1 MRIAIEKTGTVIP
14 MNKLGISTFRTD
26 LTPIPANL
34 EITVKLDDELEK
46 QLVNKAVLLV
56 GDDEIRMTIVKV
68 MGMNTQ
74 IVLDDKRV
82 KIVSVIAV
90 LSGCEALI
98 DPLNKAVILNGTN
111 FAEAYRAS
119 GSKLKFNKD
128 IPLLRFVSAYGSVP
142 TVEIANCLLEESAM
156 VYLDGLKLSVKR
168 LAAFFDQE
176 PVMTLDN
183 GSVAWINNPTIEKHK
198 IPTFVSVGEDG
209 AMVQGNKKEKT
220 PTKYYPDADAR
231 RLKNLNTI
239 LVTRGS
245 ATRTM
250 DMSVTAGDVFLIDD
264 VKYLVLTAAHL
275 FKSGALGG
283 GTVSASRFWL
293 ATLSN

>member
-1 MRIAIEKTGTVIP
+1 MRIAIEETGVVIP
-14 MNKLGISTFRTD
+14 MDKLAISTFRTD

-34 EITVKLDDELEK
+34 ELTVKLDDELEK
-46 QLVNKAVLLV
+46 QLVNQAVLLV
-56 GDDEIRMTIVKV
+56 GNDEIRMTIVKV
-68 MGMNTQ
+68 MGVNTQ

-82 KIVSVIAV
+82 KIVSIIAV

-98 DPLNKAVILNGTN
+98 DPLKKAVILSGTN
-111 FAEAYRAS
+111 FAEAYRSS

-128 IPLLRFVSAYGSVP
+128 IPLLRFVSAYGSMP
-142 TVEIANCLLEESAM
+142 TAEIANCLLEESAM
-156 VYLDGLKLSVKR
+156 VCLDGSKLSVKR
-168 LAAFFDQE
+168 LPAFFDQE

-183 GSVAWINNPTIEKHK
+183 GSVAWVNNPTVENHH

-209 AMVQGNKKEKT
+209 AVIHGNRKDKT

-250 DMSVTAGDVFLIDD
+250 DMNVVAGDVFLIDD
-264 VKYLVLTAAHL
+264 EKYLVLTAAHF
-275 FKSGALGG
+275 FKSGAMGG
-283 GTVSASRFWL
+283 GTASASRYWL
-293 ATLSN
+293 ATLSK